1 MPITVLCKVVDNF
14 GDIGV
19 VWRLCCQLLNQI
31 KKENLTSK
39 INLIVD
45 DLASFNKICNSVDFS
60 KSFQVI
66 DEINVYNWN
75 DEKLCYDE
83 FSKND
88 GENLSV
94 ILEVFQCGR
103 PAWMEKIL
111 FEDKLNRTVQI
122 IMIDYLTAEKYAED
136 FHCLQSLTR
145 SSKVQ
150 KVNFM
155 PGFTNKTGGLII
167 DSEWEH
173 FCDYQNNKTLLC
185 FTYDRNWDALA
196 NACKKSNYI
205 EKVLIAPG
213 KGFDSLKKSFSSDL
227 GFYTNSKN
235 GRVKALSKACLD
247 RTYLG
252 FNTNSKNGRVKGLN
266 EVSLDRTY
274 FIKDSNL
281 KIEELSFMN
290 QNEWDKMLKNCGVLF
305 IRGEESMSRACLS
318 GIPFVWHA
326 YPQSDEYQ
334 LIKVRALLERMSN
347 HFEVEDFKIIEKV
360 WILINSAESEVEQ
373 EEFEKAILDFFNNAE
388 KLVYGF
394 REFALDLRKNGDLCS
409 NLMTFIKNRCI
420 IESNNRNLF

>member
-19 VWRLCCQLLNQI
+19 VWRLCCQLSNQI
-31 KKENLTSK
+31 KKENFTSK

-45 DLASFNKICNSVDFS
+45 DLASFNKICNSVDAN
-60 KSFQVI
+60 KSFQIV
-66 DEINVYNWN
+66 DNINIFNWN

-103 PAWMEKIL
+103 PLWMEKIL
-111 FEDKLNRTVQI
+111 FEEKLNRTVQI

-173 FCDYQNNKTLLC
+173 FCDYKNNKTLLC

-205 EKVLIAPG
+205 EKVVIAPG
-213 KGFDSLKKSFSSDL
+213 KGFESLKKSFYS
-227 GFYTNSKN
+227 G
-235 GRVKALSKACLD
+235 
-247 RTYLG
+247 
-252 FNTNSKNGRVKGLN
+252 
-266 EVSLDRTY
+266 

-334 LIKVRALLERMSN
+334 LIKVRALLERMSI
-347 HFEVEDFKIIEKV
+347 HFKCEDFKIIEKV

-373 EEFEKAILDFFNNAE
+373 EVFEKAILDFFDNAE

-394 REFALDLRKNGDLCS
+394 RDFALDLRKNGDLCS

>member
-1 MPITVLCKVVDNF
+1 MNISVLCKVVDNF

-19 VWRLCCQLLNQI
+19 VWRLCCQLSNQI
-31 KKENLTSK
+31 KKENFTSK

-45 DLASFNKICNSVDFS
+45 DLASFNKICNSVDAK
-60 KSFQVI
+60 KSFQIV
-66 DEINVYNWN
+66 DNINIFNWN

-103 PAWMEKIL
+103 PSWMEKIL
-111 FEDKLNRTVQI
+111 FEEKLNRTVQI

-167 DSEWEH
+167 DSEWEIL
-173 FCDYQNNKTLLC
+173 CEYQNNKTLLC

-213 KGFDSLKKSFSSDL
+213 KGFNSLKKSFYS
-227 GFYTNSKN
+227 N
-235 GRVKALSKACLD
+235 
-247 RTYLG
+247 
-252 FNTNSKNGRVKGLN
+252 
-266 EVSLDRTY
+266 

-290 QNEWDKMLKNCGVLF
+290 QNEWDKMLKQCGVLF

-326 YPQSDEYQ
+326 YPQSYEYQ
-334 LIKVRALLERMSN
+334 LIKVRALLERMSV
-347 HFEVEDFKIIEKV
+347 HFKCEDFKIIEKV

-373 EEFEKAILDFFNNAE
+373 EEFEKAILDFFDNAE

-409 NLMTFIKNRCI
+409 NLMTFIKNKCI
-420 IESNNRNLF
+420 MLGNNRNLF

>member
-19 VWRLCCQLLNQI
+19 VWRLCCQLSNQI
-31 KKENLTSK
+31 KKENFTSK

-45 DLASFNKICNSVDFS
+45 DLASFNKICNSVDS
-60 KSFQVI
+60 NKSFQIV
-66 DEINVYNWN
+66 ENINIFNWN

-103 PAWMEKIL
+103 PLWMEKIL
-111 FEDKLNRTVQI
+111 FEEKLNRTVQI

-167 DSEWEH
+167 DSEWEQL
-173 FCDYQNNKTLLC
+173 CDYKNNKTLLC

-213 KGFDSLKKSFSSDL
+213 KGFESLKKSFYS
-227 GFYTNSKN
+227 N
-235 GRVKALSKACLD
+235 
-247 RTYLG
+247 
-252 FNTNSKNGRVKGLN
+252 
-266 EVSLDRTY
+266 

-334 LIKVRALLERMSN
+334 LIKVRALLERMSV
-347 HFEVEDFKIIEKV
+347 HFKCEDFKIIEKV

-373 EEFEKAILDFFNNAE
+373 EEFEKAILDFFDNAE

-409 NLMTFIKNRCI
+409 NLMTFIKNKCI
-420 IESNNRNLF
+420 MVSNNRNLF

>member
-19 VWRLCCQLLNQI
+19 VWRLCCQLSNQI

-66 DEINVYNWN
+66 DEINIYNWN

-213 KGFDSLKKSFSSDL
+213 KGFESLKKSFYS
-227 GFYTNSKN
+227 N
-235 GRVKALSKACLD
+235 
-247 RTYLG
+247 
-252 FNTNSKNGRVKGLN
+252 
-266 EVSLDRTY
+266 

-290 QNEWDKMLKNCGVLF
+290 QKEWDKMLKNCGVLF

-326 YPQSDEYQ
+326 YPQSNEYQ

-409 NLMTFIKNRCI
+409 NLMTFIKNKCI

>member
-19 VWRLCCQLLNQI
+19 VWRLCCQLSNQI
-31 KKENLTSK
+31 KKENFTSK

-45 DLASFNKICNSVDFS
+45 DLASFNKICNSVDS
-60 KSFQVI
+60 NKSFQIV
-66 DEINVYNWN
+66 ENINIFNWN

-103 PAWMEKIL
+103 PSWMEKIL
-111 FEDKLNRTVQI
+111 FEEKLNRTVQI

-173 FCDYQNNKTLLC
+173 FCDYKNNKTLLC

-196 NACKKSNYI
+196 NACKKSNHI

-213 KGFDSLKKSFSSDL
+213 KGFESLKKSFYS
-227 GFYTNSKN
+227 N
-235 GRVKALSKACLD
+235 
-247 RTYLG
+247 
-252 FNTNSKNGRVKGLN
+252 
-266 EVSLDRTY
+266 

-334 LIKVRALLERMSN
+334 LIKVRALLERMSI
-347 HFEVEDFKIIEKV
+347 HFKCEDFKIIEKV

-373 EEFEKAILDFFNNAE
+373 EVFEKAILDFFDNAE

>member
-19 VWRLCCQLLNQI
+19 VWRLCCQLSNQI
-31 KKENLTSK
+31 KKEKFTSK

-45 DLASFNKICNSVDFS
+45 DLVSFNKICNSVDS
-60 KSFQVI
+60 NKSFQIV
-66 DEINVYNWN
+66 ENINIFNWN

-103 PAWMEKIL
+103 PSWMEKIL
-111 FEDKLNRTVQI
+111 FEEKLNRTVQI

-167 DSEWEH
+167 DSEWEQL
-173 FCDYQNNKTLLC
+173 CDYKNNKTLLC

-196 NACKKSNYI
+196 NACKKSNNI

-213 KGFDSLKKSFSSDL
+213 KGFESLKKSFYSDL
-227 GFYTNSKN
+227 GVITNP
-235 GRVKALSKACLD
+235 
-247 RTYLG
+247 
-252 FNTNSKNGRVKGLN
+252 KNGRVKGLN
-266 EVSLDRTY
+266 VVSLDRTY

-281 KIEELSFMN
+281 KIEELSFMS

-334 LIKVRALLERMSN
+334 LIKVRALLERMSV
-347 HFEVEDFKIIEKV
+347 HFKCEDFKIIEKV

-373 EEFEKAILDFFNNAE
+373 EVFEKAILDFFDNAE

>member
-1 MPITVLCKVVDNF
+1 MQITVLCKVVDNF

-19 VWRLCCQLLNQI
+19 VWRLCCQLSNQI

-213 KGFDSLKKSFSSDL
+213 KGFDSLKKSFSS
-227 GFYTNSKN
+227 N
-235 GRVKALSKACLD
+235 
-247 RTYLG
+247 
-252 FNTNSKNGRVKGLN
+252 
-266 EVSLDRTY
+266 

>member
-1 MPITVLCKVVDNF
+1 MNIAVLCKVVDNF

-19 VWRLCCQLLNQI
+19 VWRLCCQLSNQI
-31 KKENLTSK
+31 KKENFTSK

-45 DLASFNKICNSVDFS
+45 DLASFNKICNSVDS
-60 KSFQVI
+60 NKSFQIV
-66 DEINVYNWN
+66 DNINIFNWN

-103 PAWMEKIL
+103 PLWMEKIL

-167 DSEWEH
+167 DSEWEQL
-173 FCDYQNNKTLLC
+173 CDYKNNKTLLC

-213 KGFDSLKKSFSSDL
+213 KGFESLKKSFYS
-227 GFYTNSKN
+227 G
-235 GRVKALSKACLD
+235 
-247 RTYLG
+247 
-252 FNTNSKNGRVKGLN
+252 
-266 EVSLDRTY
+266 

-334 LIKVRALLERMSN
+334 LIKVRALLERMSV
-347 HFEVEDFKIIEKV
+347 HFKCEDFKIIEKV
-360 WILINSAESEVEQ
+360 WILINSAEREVEQ
-373 EEFEKAILDFFNNAE
+373 EEFEKAILDFFDNAE

-409 NLMTFIKNRCI
+409 NLMTFIKNKCI
-420 IESNNRNLF
+420 IVSNNRNLF

>member
-19 VWRLCCQLLNQI
+19 VWRLCCQLSNQI

-66 DEINVYNWN
+66 DEINIYNWN

-173 FCDYQNNKTLLC
+173 FCDYKNNKTLLC

-213 KGFDSLKKSFSSDL
+213 KGFESLKKSFYS
-227 GFYTNSKN
+227 N
-235 GRVKALSKACLD
+235 
-247 RTYLG
+247 
-252 FNTNSKNGRVKGLN
+252 
-266 EVSLDRTY
+266 

-326 YPQSDEYQ
+326 YPQSNEYQ
-334 LIKVRALLERMSN
+334 LIKVRALLERMSI

>member
-19 VWRLCCQLLNQI
+19 VWRLCCQLSNQI
-31 KKENLTSK
+31 KKENFTSK

-45 DLASFNKICNSVDFS
+45 DLASFNKICNSVDS
-60 KSFQVI
+60 NKSFQIV
-66 DEINVYNWN
+66 ENINIFNWN

-103 PAWMEKIL
+103 PSWMEKIL
-111 FEDKLNRTVQI
+111 FEEKLNRTVQI

-173 FCDYQNNKTLLC
+173 FCDYKNNKTLLC

-213 KGFDSLKKSFSSDL
+213 KGFESLKKSFYS
-227 GFYTNSKN
+227 N
-235 GRVKALSKACLD
+235 
-247 RTYLG
+247 
-252 FNTNSKNGRVKGLN
+252 
-266 EVSLDRTY
+266 

-281 KIEELSFMN
+281 KIGELSFMN

-334 LIKVRALLERMSN
+334 LIKVRALLERMSV
-347 HFEVEDFKIIEKV
+347 HFKCEDFKIIEKV

-373 EEFEKAILDFFNNAE
+373 EVFEKAILDFFDNAE

>member
-19 VWRLCCQLLNQI
+19 VWRLCCQLSNQI

-45 DLASFNKICNSVDFS
+45 DLASFNKICNSVDAN
-60 KSFQVI
+60 KSFQIV
-66 DEINVYNWN
+66 ENINIFNWN

-94 ILEVFQCGR
+94 ILEVFQRGR
-103 PAWMEKIL
+103 PLWMEKIL
-111 FEDKLNRTVQI
+111 FEDKLQRTVQI

-173 FCDYQNNKTLLC
+173 FCDYKNNKTLLC

-213 KGFDSLKKSFSSDL
+213 KGFESLKKSFYSDL
-227 GFYTNSKN
+227 GFTTNPKN

-247 RTYLG
+247 RTY
-252 FNTNSKNGRVKGLN
+252 F
-266 EVSLDRTY
+266 
-274 FIKDSNL
+274 SNL
-281 KIEELSFMN
+281 
-290 QNEWDKMLKNCGVLF
+290 
-305 IRGEESMSRACLS
+305 
-318 GIPFVWHA
+318 
-326 YPQSDEYQ
+326 
-334 LIKVRALLERMSN
+334 
-347 HFEVEDFKIIEKV
+347 
-360 WILINSAESEVEQ
+360 
-373 EEFEKAILDFFNNAE
+373 FF
-388 KLVYGF
+388 
-394 REFALDLRKNGDLCS
+394 
-409 NLMTFIKNRCI
+409 
-420 IESNNRNLF
+420 

>member
-19 VWRLCCQLLNQI
+19 VWRLCCQLSNQI
-31 KKENLTSK
+31 KKENFTSK

-45 DLASFNKICNSVDFS
+45 DLASFNKICNFVDAN
-60 KSFQVI
+60 KSFQIV
-66 DEINVYNWN
+66 DNINIFNWN

-103 PAWMEKIL
+103 PSWMEKIL
-111 FEDKLNRTVQI
+111 FEEKLNRTVQI

-173 FCDYQNNKTLLC
+173 FCDYKNNKTLLC

-196 NACKKSNYI
+196 NACKKSNNI

-213 KGFDSLKKSFSSDL
+213 KGFESLKKSFYS
-227 GFYTNSKN
+227 N
-235 GRVKALSKACLD
+235 
-247 RTYLG
+247 
-252 FNTNSKNGRVKGLN
+252 
-266 EVSLDRTY
+266 

-334 LIKVRALLERMSN
+334 LIKVRALLERMSI
-347 HFEVEDFKIIEKV
+347 HFKCEDFKIIEKV

-373 EEFEKAILDFFNNAE
+373 EVFEKAILDFFDNAE

>member
-1 MPITVLCKVVDNF
+1 MNIAVLCKVVDNF

-19 VWRLCCQLLNQI
+19 VWRLCCQLSNQI

-45 DLASFNKICNSVDFS
+45 DLASFNKICNSVDS
-60 KSFQVI
+60 NKSFQIV
-66 DEINVYNWN
+66 DNINIFNWN

-103 PAWMEKIL
+103 PSWMEKIL
-111 FEDKLNRTVQI
+111 FEEKLNRTVQI

-167 DSEWEH
+167 DSEWEQL
-173 FCDYQNNKTLLC
+173 CDYKNNKTLLC

-205 EKVLIAPG
+205 ERVLIAPG
-213 KGFDSLKKSFSSDL
+213 KGFDSLKKSFYSD
-227 GFYTNSKN
+227 
-235 GRVKALSKACLD
+235 
-247 RTYLG
+247 
-252 FNTNSKNGRVKGLN
+252 
-266 EVSLDRTY
+266 
-274 FIKDSNL
+274 L

-334 LIKVRALLERMSN
+334 LIKVRALLERMSV
-347 HFEVEDFKIIEKV
+347 HFKCEDFRIIEKV

-373 EEFEKAILDFFNNAE
+373 EEFEKAILEFFDNAE

-409 NLMTFIKNRCI
+409 NLMTFIKNKCI
-420 IESNNRNLF
+420 MVSNNRNLF

>member
-1 MPITVLCKVVDNF
+1 MNIAVLCKVVDNF

-19 VWRLCCQLLNQI
+19 VWRLCCQLSNQI
-31 KKENLTSK
+31 KKDNFTSK

-45 DLASFNKICNSVDFS
+45 DLASFNKICNSVDS
-60 KSFQVI
+60 NKSFQIV
-66 DEINVYNWN
+66 DDINIFNWN

-103 PAWMEKIL
+103 PSWMEKIL
-111 FEDKLNRTVQI
+111 FEEKLNRTVQI

-167 DSEWEH
+167 DSEWKNLSE
-173 FCDYQNNKTLLC
+173 YNNNKILLC

-213 KGFDSLKKSFSSDL
+213 KGFDSLKKSFSC
-227 GFYTNSKN
+227 N
-235 GRVKALSKACLD
+235 
-247 RTYLG
+247 
-252 FNTNSKNGRVKGLN
+252 
-266 EVSLDRTY
+266 

-334 LIKVRALLERMSN
+334 LIKVRALLERMSV
-347 HFEVEDFKIIEKV
+347 HFKCEDFKIIEKV

-373 EEFEKAILDFFNNAE
+373 EEFEKAILDFFDNAE

>member
-19 VWRLCCQLLNQI
+19 VWRLCCQLSNQI
-31 KKENLTSK
+31 KKENFTSK

-45 DLASFNKICNSVDFS
+45 DLASFNKICNSVDS
-60 KSFQVI
+60 NKSFQIV
-66 DEINVYNWN
+66 ENINIFNWN

-103 PAWMEKIL
+103 PSWMEKIL
-111 FEDKLNRTVQI
+111 FEEKLNRTVQI

-173 FCDYQNNKTLLC
+173 FCDYKNNKTLLC

-213 KGFDSLKKSFSSDL
+213 KGFESLKKSFH
-227 GFYTNSKN
+227 
-235 GRVKALSKACLD
+235 
-247 RTYLG
+247 
-252 FNTNSKNGRVKGLN
+252 
-266 EVSLDRTY
+266 

-334 LIKVRALLERMSN
+334 LIKVRALLERMSV
-347 HFEVEDFKIIEKV
+347 HFSVEDFRIIEKV

-373 EEFEKAILDFFNNAE
+373 EVFEKAILDFFDNAE

>member
-1 MPITVLCKVVDNF
+1 MNISVLCKVVDNF

-19 VWRLCCQLLNQI
+19 VWRLCCQLSNQI
-31 KKENLTSK
+31 KKENFTSK

-45 DLASFNKICNSVDFS
+45 DLASFNKICNSVDS
-60 KSFQVI
+60 NKSFQIV
-66 DEINVYNWN
+66 ENINIFNWN

-103 PAWMEKIL
+103 PSWMEKIL

-167 DSEWEH
+167 DSEWKH
-173 FCDYQNNKTLLC
+173 FCDYKNNKTLLC

-213 KGFDSLKKSFSSDL
+213 KGFDSLKKSFSCN
-227 GFYTNSKN
+227 F
-235 GRVKALSKACLD
+235 V
-247 RTYLG
+247 
-252 FNTNSKNGRVKGLN
+252 
-266 EVSLDRTY
+266 
-274 FIKDSNL
+274 KDSNL

-290 QNEWDKMLKNCGVLF
+290 QNEWDKMLKQCGVLF

-326 YPQSDEYQ
+326 YPQSYEYQ
-334 LIKVRALLERMSN
+334 LIKVRALLERMSV
-347 HFEVEDFKIIEKV
+347 HFKCEDFKIIEKV

-373 EEFEKAILDFFNNAE
+373 EEFEKAILDFFDNAE

-409 NLMTFIKNRCI
+409 NLMTFIKNKCI
-420 IESNNRNLF
+420 MLGNNRNLF

>member
-19 VWRLCCQLLNQI
+19 VWRLCCQLSNQI

-66 DEINVYNWN
+66 DEINIYNWN

-196 NACKKSNYI
+196 NACKKSQYI

-213 KGFDSLKKSFSSDL
+213 KGFDSLKKSFSS
-227 GFYTNSKN
+227 N
-235 GRVKALSKACLD
+235 
-247 RTYLG
+247 
-252 FNTNSKNGRVKGLN
+252 
-266 EVSLDRTY
+266 

>member
-1 MPITVLCKVVDNF
+1 MNIAVLCKVVDNF

-19 VWRLCCQLLNQI
+19 VWRLCCQLSNQI

-45 DLASFNKICNSVDFS
+45 DLASFNKICNSVDS
-60 KSFQVI
+60 NKSFQIV
-66 DEINVYNWN
+66 DNINIFNWN

-103 PAWMEKIL
+103 PSWMEKIL

-167 DSEWEH
+167 DSEWEQL
-173 FCDYQNNKTLLC
+173 CDYKNNKTLLC

-205 EKVLIAPG
+205 ERVLIAPG
-213 KGFDSLKKSFSSDL
+213 KGFDSLKKSF
-227 GFYTNSKN
+227 Y
-235 GRVKALSKACLD
+235 
-247 RTYLG
+247 
-252 FNTNSKNGRVKGLN
+252 
-266 EVSLDRTY
+266 
-274 FIKDSNL
+274 SNL
-281 KIEELSFMN
+281 KIEELCFMN

-334 LIKVRALLERMSN
+334 LIKVRALLERMSV
-347 HFEVEDFKIIEKV
+347 HFKCEDFRIIEKV

-373 EEFEKAILDFFNNAE
+373 EVFEKAILDFFDNAE

-409 NLMTFIKNRCI
+409 NLMTFIKNKCI
-420 IESNNRNLF
+420 MVSNNRNLF

>member
-19 VWRLCCQLLNQI
+19 VWRLCCQLSNQI

-60 KSFQVI
+60 KSFQVV

-213 KGFDSLKKSFSSDL
+213 KGFESLKKSFYS
-227 GFYTNSKN
+227 N
-235 GRVKALSKACLD
+235 
-247 RTYLG
+247 
-252 FNTNSKNGRVKGLN
+252 
-266 EVSLDRTY
+266 

-290 QNEWDKMLKNCGVLF
+290 QKEWDKMLKNCGVLF

>member
-19 VWRLCCQLLNQI
+19 VWRLCCQLSNQI
-31 KKENLTSK
+31 KKENFTSK

-45 DLASFNKICNSVDFS
+45 DLASFNKICNSVDS
-60 KSFQVI
+60 NKSFQIV
-66 DEINVYNWN
+66 ENINIFNWN

-103 PAWMEKIL
+103 PSWMEKIL
-111 FEDKLNRTVQI
+111 FEEKLNRTVQI

-173 FCDYQNNKTLLC
+173 FCDYKNNKTLLC

-213 KGFDSLKKSFSSDL
+213 KGFESLKKSFYS
-227 GFYTNSKN
+227 N
-235 GRVKALSKACLD
+235 
-247 RTYLG
+247 
-252 FNTNSKNGRVKGLN
+252 
-266 EVSLDRTY
+266 

-334 LIKVRALLERMSN
+334 LIKVRALLERMSV
-347 HFEVEDFKIIEKV
+347 HFKCEDFKIIEKV

-373 EEFEKAILDFFNNAE
+373 EEFEKAILDFFDNAE

>member
-1 MPITVLCKVVDNF
+1 MN
-14 GDIGV
+14 
-19 VWRLCCQLLNQI
+19 
-31 KKENLTSK
+31 
-39 INLIVD
+39 
-45 DLASFNKICNSVDFS
+45 NKICNSVDS
-60 KSFQVI
+60 NKSFQIV
-66 DEINVYNWN
+66 DNINIFNWN

-103 PAWMEKIL
+103 PLWMEKIL
-111 FEDKLNRTVQI
+111 FEEKLNRTVQI

-145 SSKVQ
+145 SSKVE

-167 DSEWEH
+167 DSEWKNLSE
-173 FCDYQNNKTLLC
+173 YNNNKTLLC

-196 NACKKSNYI
+196 NACKKSKNI
-205 EKVLIAPG
+205 KNVLLAPG
-213 KGFDSLKKSFSSDL
+213 IGFESLNKSFSCN
-227 GFYTNSKN
+227 F
-235 GRVKALSKACLD
+235 V
-247 RTYLG
+247 
-252 FNTNSKNGRVKGLN
+252 
-266 EVSLDRTY
+266 
-274 FIKDSNL
+274 KDSNL

-334 LIKVRALLERMSN
+334 LVKVRALLERMAV
-347 HFEVEDFKIIEKV
+347 HFKCEDFKIIEKV

-373 EEFEKAILDFFNNAE
+373 EEFEKASLDFFDNAE

-409 NLMTFIKNRCI
+409 NLMTFIKNKCI
-420 IESNNRNLF
+420 IKSNNRNLF

>member
-19 VWRLCCQLLNQI
+19 VWRLCCQLSNQI
-31 KKENLTSK
+31 KKENFTSK

-45 DLASFNKICNSVDFS
+45 DLASFNKICNSVDS
-60 KSFQVI
+60 NKSFQIV
-66 DEINVYNWN
+66 ENINIFNWN

-103 PAWMEKIL
+103 PSWMEKIL
-111 FEDKLNRTVQI
+111 FEEKLNRTVQI

-173 FCDYQNNKTLLC
+173 FCDYKNNKTLLC

-213 KGFDSLKKSFSSDL
+213 KGFESLKKSFYS
-227 GFYTNSKN
+227 N
-235 GRVKALSKACLD
+235 
-247 RTYLG
+247 
-252 FNTNSKNGRVKGLN
+252 
-266 EVSLDRTY
+266 

-334 LIKVRALLERMSN
+334 LIKVRALLERMSI
-347 HFEVEDFKIIEKV
+347 HFKCEDFKIIEKV

-373 EEFEKAILDFFNNAE
+373 EVFEKAILDFFDNAE

-420 IESNNRNLF
+420 IEGNNRNLF

>member
-19 VWRLCCQLLNQI
+19 VWRLCCQLSNQI
-31 KKENLTSK
+31 KKENFTSK

-45 DLASFNKICNSVDFS
+45 DLASFNKICNSVDS
-60 KSFQVI
+60 NKSFQIV
-66 DEINVYNWN
+66 ENINIFNWN

-103 PAWMEKIL
+103 PSWMEKIL
-111 FEDKLNRTVQI
+111 FEEKLNRTVQI

-173 FCDYQNNKTLLC
+173 FCDYKNNKTLLC

-213 KGFDSLKKSFSSDL
+213 KGFESLKKSFYS
-227 GFYTNSKN
+227 N
-235 GRVKALSKACLD
+235 
-247 RTYLG
+247 
-252 FNTNSKNGRVKGLN
+252 
-266 EVSLDRTY
+266 

-334 LIKVRALLERMSN
+334 LIKVRALLERMSV
-347 HFEVEDFKIIEKV
+347 HFSVEDFKIIEKV

-373 EEFEKAILDFFNNAE
+373 EVFEKAILDFFDNAE

>member
-19 VWRLCCQLLNQI
+19 VWRLCCQLSNQI
-31 KKENLTSK
+31 KKENFTSK

-45 DLASFNKICNSVDFS
+45 DLASFNKICNSVDS
-60 KSFQVI
+60 NKSFQIV
-66 DEINVYNWN
+66 ENINIFSWN

-103 PAWMEKIL
+103 PLWMEKIL
-111 FEDKLNRTVQI
+111 FEEKLNRTVQI

-173 FCDYQNNKTLLC
+173 FCDYKNNKTLLC

-196 NACKKSNYI
+196 NACKKSNHI

-213 KGFDSLKKSFSSDL
+213 KGFESLKKSFYS
-227 GFYTNSKN
+227 N
-235 GRVKALSKACLD
+235 
-247 RTYLG
+247 
-252 FNTNSKNGRVKGLN
+252 
-266 EVSLDRTY
+266 

-334 LIKVRALLERMSN
+334 LIKVRALLERMSV
-347 HFEVEDFKIIEKV
+347 HFSVEDFKIIEKV

-373 EEFEKAILDFFNNAE
+373 EVFEKAILDFFDNAE

-394 REFALDLRKNGDLCS
+394 REFSLDLRKNGDLCS

>member
-1 MPITVLCKVVDNF
+1 MNIAVLCKVVDNF

-19 VWRLCCQLLNQI
+19 VWRLCCQLSNQI

-45 DLASFNKICNSVDFS
+45 DLVSFNKICNSVDS
-60 KSFQVI
+60 NKSFQIV
-66 DEINVYNWN
+66 DNINIFNWN

-103 PAWMEKIL
+103 PSWMEKIL

-167 DSEWEH
+167 DSEWEQL
-173 FCDYQNNKTLLC
+173 CDYKNNKTLLC

-213 KGFDSLKKSFSSDL
+213 KGFNSLKKSFYS
-227 GFYTNSKN
+227 
-235 GRVKALSKACLD
+235 
-247 RTYLG
+247 
-252 FNTNSKNGRVKGLN
+252 
-266 EVSLDRTY
+266 Y

-290 QNEWDKMLKNCGVLF
+290 QNKWDKMLKNCGVLF

-334 LIKVRALLERMSN
+334 LIKVRALLERMSV
-347 HFEVEDFKIIEKV
+347 HFKCEDFKIIEKV

-373 EEFEKAILDFFNNAE
+373 EEFEKAILDFFDNAE

-409 NLMTFIKNRCI
+409 NLMTFIKNKCI
-420 IESNNRNLF
+420 MVGNNRNLF

>member
-19 VWRLCCQLLNQI
+19 VWRLCCQLSNQI

-45 DLASFNKICNSVDFS
+45 DLASFNKICNFVDAN
-60 KSFQVI
+60 KSFQIV
-66 DEINVYNWN
+66 DNINIFNWN

-103 PAWMEKIL
+103 PSWMEKIL
-111 FEDKLNRTVQI
+111 FEEKLNRTVQI

-173 FCDYQNNKTLLC
+173 FCDYKNNKTLLC

-196 NACKKSNYI
+196 NACKKSNHI

-213 KGFDSLKKSFSSDL
+213 KGFESLKKSFYS
-227 GFYTNSKN
+227 N
-235 GRVKALSKACLD
+235 
-247 RTYLG
+247 
-252 FNTNSKNGRVKGLN
+252 
-266 EVSLDRTY
+266 

-334 LIKVRALLERMSN
+334 LIKVRALLERMSI
-347 HFEVEDFKIIEKV
+347 HFKCEDFKIIEKV

-373 EEFEKAILDFFNNAE
+373 EVFEKAILDFFDNSE

>member
-19 VWRLCCQLLNQI
+19 VWRLCCQLSNQI
-31 KKENLTSK
+31 KKENFTSK

-45 DLASFNKICNSVDFS
+45 DLASFNKICNSVDS
-60 KSFQVI
+60 NKSFQIV
-66 DEINVYNWN
+66 DNINIFNWN

-103 PAWMEKIL
+103 PSWMEKIL
-111 FEDKLNRTVQI
+111 FEEKLNRTVQI

-173 FCDYQNNKTLLC
+173 FCDYKNNKTLLC

-213 KGFDSLKKSFSSDL
+213 KGFESLKKSFYS
-227 GFYTNSKN
+227 N
-235 GRVKALSKACLD
+235 
-247 RTYLG
+247 
-252 FNTNSKNGRVKGLN
+252 
-266 EVSLDRTY
+266 

-334 LIKVRALLERMSN
+334 LIKVRALLERMSV
-347 HFEVEDFKIIEKV
+347 HFKCEDFKIIEKV

-373 EEFEKAILDFFNNAE
+373 EVFEKAILDFFDNAE

>member
-1 MPITVLCKVVDNF
+1 MNISVLCKVVDNF

-19 VWRLCCQLLNQI
+19 VWRLCCQLSNQI
-31 KKENLTSK
+31 KKENFTSK

-45 DLASFNKICNSVDFS
+45 DLASFNKICNSVDAK
-60 KSFQVI
+60 KSFQIV
-66 DEINVYNWN
+66 DNINIFNWN

-103 PAWMEKIL
+103 PSWMEKIL

-167 DSEWEH
+167 DSEWEIL
-173 FCDYQNNKTLLC
+173 CEYQNNKTLLC

-213 KGFDSLKKSFSSDL
+213 KGFNSLKKSFYS
-227 GFYTNSKN
+227 N
-235 GRVKALSKACLD
+235 
-247 RTYLG
+247 
-252 FNTNSKNGRVKGLN
+252 
-266 EVSLDRTY
+266 

-290 QNEWDKMLKNCGVLF
+290 QNEWDKMLKQCGVLF

-326 YPQSDEYQ
+326 YPQSYEYQ
-334 LIKVRALLERMSN
+334 LIKVRALLERMSV
-347 HFEVEDFKIIEKV
+347 HFKCEDFKIIEKV

-373 EEFEKAILDFFNNAE
+373 EEFEKAILDFFDNAE

-409 NLMTFIKNRCI
+409 NLMTFIKNKCI
-420 IESNNRNLF
+420 IVSNNRNLF